1 MSKQANIEEI
11 YPLSPL
17 QAGLLFHTQ
26 FETGSGVYVEQLSCE
41 LHGEL
46 QADAFSR
53 SWRLLAERHSILRTA
68 FVWQGQREPVQV
80 VHKSLE
86 IPWVQEDWRH
96 LTSEEQTTRLE
107 KWLDEDR
114 RAGFALNRAPLLRL
128 ATIRMADDVWQ
139 LVSSH
144 HHIILDGWSFPLL
157 LQEFGESY
165 RAFCAGSTP
174 LFYPAIPFSRY
185 IAWLKS
191 RNSSDAE
198 RFWRKELDG
207 FTSPTPLALPRGQA
221 PGREYQDASIVL
233 SPEQTEQ
240 LQTAARTE
248 GVTLNTLVQ
257 GAYATVLSRYN
268 SSNDVVFGVT
278 VAGRPADLRGV
289 ERIVGLFINTLPLRV
304 SVPSNAPVASWL
316 SGLQDRQLALDEF
329 SYAGLTDIQGWSDV
343 PRGQPLFESLLV
355 FENYPIDESL
365 PNRLGGLTPK
375 RISFVERS
383 NYPLTI
389 IALPGAQLTL
399 RASFDAQ
406 QLDSAAVSR
415 MLCHISH
422 ALLALTKLDTR
433 VGEIEI
439 VGQQER
445 EEILRRANE
454 RRAISPATTT
464 LHQSFSAQAQATP
477 EAIAI
482 TDGDRQISYRELDSR
497 SDAVAGALAAMGMQP
512 GDRVGLLLDRS
523 VGLIVAILGILKSG
537 AAYVPM
543 DPVYPDDRLAWMI
556 TDSALRVVL
565 TDSSLATRVPPA
577 AVRCLDELPHKGVA
591 PSVAVGPSHP
601 AYVIYTSG
609 STGRSKGCVITHANV
624 TRLFDSTRH
633 WFSFGPSDVWTLFHS
648 VAFDFSVWE
657 IWGALLYGGRLVI
670 VPYYQSREPEAFLEL
685 VLREQVTVLNQTPSA
700 FRQFMVA
707 EESRHTASRLALRY
721 VIFGGEALNL
731 GSLRTWFAR
740 HGDQQPQL
748 VNMYGITET
757 TVHVTYRALTATDAQ
772 ESRGSLIG
780 EAIPDLA
787 MVVLDHNGHLAPI
800 GIAGEL
806 HVAGAGLSPSYL
818 SRPALTSERFIP
830 DPFQLDTTGGR
841 LYRTGDLARQLPD
854 GDCEYLGR
862 IDHQVKIRGFRI
874 ELGEIESELSG
885 HPQVHDAVVEMRNER
900 LIAYIVS
907 EGERPQAD
915 QLRARLLQRLPAY
928 MVPAV
933 FLFLDRLPLT
943 ANGKLDRRALPSPDS
958 EAPAPMLEPVE
969 PRNEPEAKLVA
980 IWRDVLG
987 VAHVGIRDNYFAL
1000 GGDSIRSLAIRSRA
1014 KQAGID
1020 FTLQDL
1026 FEKRTIEALLADTG
1040 TPALAEPA
1048 PEHSL
1053 TQPFSL
1059 VSGLDP
1065 ATLPSDV
1072 EDAYP
1077 LTSLQLGMLFH
1088 SHETEGSSS
1097 YLDTFSF
1104 HLGGPLDEAAL
1115 QASLEAIIQ
1124 GNAVLRTSFD
1134 VAAQPEPLQRVHR
1147 SSPAPIAWTDLSQ
1160 LPAAAQALA
1169 VDFFVR
1175 QEATKPFDWTTP
1187 PLFRVHVHRRT
1198 DSFQFTI
1205 SVHHAILDGWS
1216 VASLLTEL
1224 FHDYLHRTG
1233 RAPGRGKRTPK
1244 SSFRDFVKLERDA
1257 ISSSES
1263 KEFWHK
1269 TLDGASFLTLP
1280 KPSPRTSASSHNRY
1294 QTVSV
1299 SIPDSLSDGLTHL
1312 AERLGLPLKSVLLA
1326 AHIRVLSLVG
1336 NQRDVVTGLV
1346 SNGRPEEL
1354 DAEHL
1359 AGLFLNVLPFRLY
1372 LPDGDWA
1379 TVIKAVFA
1387 SETAAMPHR
1396 RVPLVEL
1403 QRRTGS
1409 GPLLNTDFNFVNFH
1423 VFDSLR
1429 GVDSL
1434 QLLDS
1439 KSREETNFALA
1450 ANFSRDSVTGSVSG
1464 SLSVDLESLDPVVT
1478 ASLPNLYLQ
1487 TLRAIVETPEQDWR
1501 KAQIS
1506 PAAPLEGPPLIIVA
1520 PRLLHSLIEAQV
1532 DQTPHAVAVIDER
1545 ATLTYAELDTRANL
1559 LAHWLRQQQA
1569 GPEQR
1574 VGIAISR
1581 SVDLVVALLG
1591 VLKAGAAWVPLD
1603 PSHPRDRLDLL
1614 TRDMQ
1619 AILTLSDATLT
1630 ANAAAIAEQPATRP
1644 NVTLWP
1650 ECAAYVLYT
1659 SGSTGAPKGVIIT
1672 HNAIVNHML
1681 WMQRDFPL
1689 HATDVV
1695 LQKTPITF
1703 DASVWEFWAPLLAG
1717 ATLAMAKPEGH
1728 QDPEYLA
1735 TAVESWGITTL
1746 QLVPS
1751 MLDFVLEPLAN
1762 GKGRSL
1768 QRIFSGGEPLR
1779 PETRDRVFQLLDLQ
1793 LINLYGPTEATI
1805 DALVHICERD
1815 GELPIGRPVANMQA
1829 WVLDRHL
1836 SPVPVGVDGEL
1847 YLAGA
1852 GLGRGYF
1859 GSPALT
1865 AERFVP
1871 NPFSAIPGQRMYR
1884 TGDVVRLREDGV
1896 LLFVG
1901 RADFQLKIR
1910 GHRVEPGEIESALES
1925 MPEVARAV
1933 VVPRQKDG
1941 RVSLTAY
1948 VVPHNSDSCN
1958 AAQATEY
1965 LKQRLPAHMI
1975 PASIVMLDRIPL
1987 TPSGKVDRRNL
1998 PAPDTTAPSLNDPRE
2013 QPGTPVEEQLR
2024 EMWKHILGVPNLGI
2038 HDNFF
2043 ELGGDSIQSLR
2054 LVSMAAQAG
2063 WKIRPK
2069 QVFDHPTIAALAQVL
2084 ELRSAQAPPTETDID
2099 TGNIPLLPVQ
2109 SDFFAL
2115 QAPNPSHWNQAVL
2128 LKTGADFSAAM
2139 AESAWRRVIE
2149 RHDAFRLRFQWETAG
2164 WRQWLAESAEC
2175 PFVCAPLADMDSY
2188 VEQAHTSLNVQRGP
2202 LAASVYCE
2210 GPAGEPGRWL
2220 IVAHHLITDGVS
2232 WRVWLEELALACQ
2245 SLDATVHEETSFA
2258 AWAVRLRREAAKPET
2273 LAEAP
2278 YWIAVTEGPGNN
2290 LPVETPAQPTRNTE
2304 RSVQSIQTCFDVAAT
2319 ARLLRELPVLY
2330 RCRVEDLLLSAL
2342 SAALENWTGGS
2353 VLVDLEGHGREQ
2365 SLGGGELSQTIG
2377 WFTTIFPVRLPTAG
2391 DDSWGRLRAIKETL
2405 RSVPRNGIGYGL
2417 LRDFAPDP
2425 TLRAR
2430 LTAGQRAAVSF
2441 NYLGQLDQVLASGGP
2456 FEPAP
2461 EGSGMARSAHTPR
2474 RYLIDVVAKI
2484 AGGRL
2489 QVEWL
2494 YSQAMH
2500 SAAQVEA
2507 AAAAFHKE
2515 LSTLL
2520 TRQSAATA
2528 VIPSDF
2534 PFAKLDAA
2542 ALAKIVE
2549 TRDDIQDIWPVTPLQ
2564 EGMLL
2569 HAVHGDEPG
2578 SYVQQITMEL
2588 HGAVHLDALRTAWQE
2603 LARRN
2608 EVLRSEFRWQD
2619 LNQPC
2624 QILRRDAPIAITIFD
2639 WSTQPRDAMES
2650 SFQQWLNAD
2659 RSAGFD
2665 LTQGPLWRVALFQ
2678 FADAQNSLVW
2688 THHHLLLD
2696 GWSLPLVFEQLTAA
2710 YAAAAAQGTT
2720 VRRHDSSFRY
2730 ADYLRWLNETQSIAQ
2745 ADLWKGWLHGFRRSA
2760 QLELGTPPQTN
2771 TTARTTT
2778 EWQLSPAATQ
2788 QLRGM
2793 AERLQVTLGTCLQAV
2808 WGLLLARWSKQAD
2821 VVFGVVVAGRPVEV
2835 PAIESAVG
2843 MFINTLPM
2851 RVRVNPEQAVA
2862 QWIRSLHKD
2871 VATLRQFEHSR
2882 LVDVLRW
2889 SGFPQADQLFE
2900 ALLIIENYPINQGES
2915 KSVAGITFGKVEA
2928 MEQTSLPLNL
2938 YAVPGEQLT
2947 LRLEYAQSR
2956 FTAESMN
2963 VLADSLTGLLTTLPS
2978 RLDEPLGRV
2987 GVLPAALYPAV
2998 DAQSNHDRDLWDET
3012 PVIERIATQA
3022 RRHPS
3027 SIAID
3032 WMERSITYREL
3043 DDRSQ
3048 QLAHFLRSSGVHE
3061 NSIVGVYLDRSPD
3074 LLIALLGIWKAG
3086 AAYVPMDPA
3095 FPAERLQIMVADSQ
3109 LTHLVT
3115 NTTGTSHHLLLPPS
3129 IVQIHIDADADA
3141 IAGHSVDPSRH
3152 APDND
3157 AVAYVIFTSGSSG
3170 RPKGVQVT
3178 QRALANF
3185 LSHFAESPG
3194 LRTTD
3199 VLLAITT
3206 LSFDIAALE
3215 LFLPLT
3221 VGAKVVIA
3229 PRDAVADATALAA
3242 MLTET
3247 KATVMQATPAT
3258 WRLLLET
3265 DWRPAPGFQ
3274 AWCGG
3279 EALPPD
3285 LAQSLLDRG
3294 VLLWNLYGPTET
3306 TIWSTAH
3313 QVTDRTEASCIGR
3326 PIANTQCWVL
3336 DDCLNPVAPGMV
3348 GDLYLGGE
3356 GLARGYVGRPTL
3368 TAERF
3373 IPNPFRA
3380 GTRLYAT
3387 GDSVRWDSNGLLRF
3401 LGRTDQQ
3408 VKIRGFRIE
3417 LEEIEAALRALPGI
3431 RNAAVTTRRDA
3442 SGSFQLLAFAQGLA
3456 DAGGP
3461 AEVRAGLRARLPEH
3475 MVPSTF
3481 HEIAALPMT
3490 PNGKVDRRNL
3500 PTDLPQE
3507 ATALPPRN
3515 AVEQVLVDLW
3525 KELLEKQQV
3534 GIDTNFFEHGGHS
3547 LLAAQVLSRMQKYF
3561 QVQLPLR
3568 TFFQTATPE
3577 AIAAS
3582 LLAADSPAGRIPKI
3596 ATAIVRLRAM
3606 SPEEREQLKNRKTSV
3621 GQQ

>member
-86 IPWVQEDWRH
+86 IPCVQEDWRH

-174 LFYPAIPFSRY
+174 RFSPAIPFSRY
-185 IAWLKS
+185 ISWLKS
-191 RNSSDAE
+191 RNSWDAE
-198 RFWRKELDG
+198 RFWRKELEG
-207 FTSPTPLALPRGQA
+207 FTSPTSLALPRGQA
-221 PGREYQDASIVL
+221 PGKEYQDASIVL

-240 LQTAARTE
+240 LQTAARTA

-304 SVPSNAPVASWL
+304 SVPSNASVASWL

-365 PNRLGGLTPK
+365 PNRLGGLIPK

-406 QLDSAAVSR
+406 QLDRAAVSR
-415 MLCHISH
+415 MLGHISH
-422 ALLALTKLDTR
+422 ALLALTTLDAR

-454 RRAISPATTT
+454 RRAVSPANTT

-482 TDGDRQISYRELDSR
+482 THGDLQITYRELDSR
-497 SDAVAGALAAMGMQP
+497 SNAVAGALAAMGMQP

-565 TDSSLATRVPPA
+565 TDSSFANRVPSA
-577 AVRCLDELPHKGVA
+577 AVMRLDELPHKGVA
-591 PSVAVGPSHP
+591 PSVAAGPSHP

-707 EESRHTASRLALRY
+707 EESRLTASRLALRY
-721 VIFGGEALNL
+721 VIFGGESLNL

-740 HGDQQPQL
+740 HGDQRPQL

-806 HVAGAGLSPSYL
+806 HIAGAGLSPGYL
-818 SRPALTSERFIP
+818 SRPALTAERFSP
-830 DPFQLDTTGGR
+830 DPFQLDRTGGR

-874 ELGEIESELSG
+874 ELGEIESELSA
-885 HPQVHDAVVEMRNER
+885 HAQVHDAVVELRNER
-900 LIAYIVS
+900 LIAYVVS

-915 QLRARLLQRLPAY
+915 KLRARLLQRLPAY

-1026 FEKRTIEALLADTG
+1026 FEKQTIEALLVDTC
-1040 TPALAEPA
+1040 TPAPAGPA
-1048 PEHSL
+1048 PEHSF
-1053 TQPFSL
+1053 TRPFSL
-1059 VSGLDP
+1059 VPGLDP

-1124 GNAVLRTSFD
+1124 EHAVLRTSFD

-1147 SSPAPIAWTDLSQ
+1147 SPPAPIAWTDLSQ

-1169 VDFFVR
+1169 VDSFAR
-1175 QEATKPFDWTTP
+1175 QEATKPFDWTTT

-1224 FHDYLHRTG
+1224 FHDYLHRTA
-1233 RAPGRGKRTPK
+1233 RAPGRARRTPRA
-1244 SSFRDFVKLERDA
+1244 SFRDFVKLERDA

-1269 TLDGASFLTLP
+1269 TLHGASFLTLP
-1280 KPSPRTSASSHNRY
+1280 KPSPRASASIHNRY
-1294 QTVSV
+1294 KTVSV
-1299 SIPDSLSDGLTHL
+1299 SIHDSLSNGLTHL

-1359 AGLFLNVLPFRLY
+1359 AGLFLNVLPFRFY
-1372 LPDGDWA
+1372 LPDSDWT

-1387 SETAAMPHR
+1387 AETAAMPHR

-1409 GPLLNTDFNFVNFH
+1409 EPLLNTDFNFVNFH

-1478 ASLPNLYLQ
+1478 ASLPDLYLK
-1487 TLRAIVETPEQDWR
+1487 TLRAIVEAPEQDWR

-1506 PAAPLEGPPLIIVA
+1506 PVAPLEGTPLQTGA
-1520 PRLLHSLIEAQV
+1520 PRLLHSLVEAQV

-1545 ATLTYAELDTRANL
+1545 ATLTYAELDTRANR
-1559 LAHWLRQQQA
+1559 LAHWLHQQQT

-1591 VLKAGAAWVPLD
+1591 VLKSGAAWVPLD
-1603 PSHPRDRLDLL
+1603 PSHPRDRLDML
-1614 TRDMQ
+1614 TRNMQ

-1644 NVTLWP
+1644 NVTVWP

-1672 HNAIVNHML
+1672 HDAIVNHML

-1768 QRIFSGGEPLR
+1768 RRIFSGGEPLR
-1779 PETRDRVFQLLDLQ
+1779 PETRDRVFQLLDAQ

-1815 GELPIGRPVANMQA
+1815 GEVPIGRPVANMQA

-1836 SPVPVGVDGEL
+1836 SPVPAGVDGEL

-1865 AERFVP
+1865 AERFIP

-1884 TGDVVRLREDGV
+1884 SGDVVRLCEDGV

-1925 MPEVARAV
+1925 MPDVARAV

-1941 RVSLTAY
+1941 RVSLIAY
-1948 VVPHNSDSCN
+1948 VVPHNNDSWS

-1975 PASIVMLDRIPL
+1975 PASMVMLDRIPL
-1987 TPSGKVDRRNL
+1987 TPNGKVDRRNL
-1998 PAPDTTAPSLNDPRE
+1998 PAPDTTSPAPNDPRE
-2013 QPGTPVEEQLR
+2013 QPGTPVEEQLC
-2024 EMWKHILGVPNLGI
+2024 EMWKRILGVPNLGI

-2069 QVFDHPTIAALAQVL
+2069 QVFDHPTIAALARVL

-2128 LKTGADFSAAM
+2128 LKTRAGFSAAM

-2149 RHDAFRLRFQWETAG
+2149 RHDAFRLRFQWETAD
-2164 WRQWLAESAEC
+2164 WRQWLADSAEC
-2175 PFVCAPLADMDSY
+2175 PFVCAPLADIDRY

-2245 SLDATVHEETSFA
+2245 SLDVTVHEETSFA

-2278 YWIAVTEGPGNN
+2278 FWIAVAEGSGNC
-2290 LPVETPAQPTRNTE
+2290 LPVETPEQPTRNTE
-2304 RSVQSIQTCFDVAAT
+2304 RSVQSIQTCFDDAAT
-2319 ARLLRELPVLY
+2319 GRLLRELPVLY

-2377 WFTTIFPVRLPTAG
+2377 WFTTIFPVRLPAAG

-2456 FEPAP
+2456 FEVAP
-2461 EGSGMARSAHTPR
+2461 EGSGMARSADTPR

-2494 YSQAMH
+2494 YSEAMH

-2534 PFAKLDAA
+2534 PFAKLDPA

-2588 HGAVHLDALRTAWQE
+2588 HGAIHHDALRTAWQE
-2603 LARRN
+2603 LARRY

-2624 QILRRDAPIAITIFD
+2624 QIVRRDVPLAITIFD

-2650 SFQQWLNAD
+2650 SFEQWINAD

-2678 FADAQNSLVW
+2678 FAGAQNRLVW

-2710 YAAAAAQGTT
+2710 YAAAAQCTT
-2720 VRRHDSSFRY
+2720 ARRHDSGFCY

-2745 ADLWKGWLHGFRRSA
+2745 EDFWKGWLHGFRRSA
-2760 QLELGTPPQTN
+2760 QLELGTPPKTS
-2771 TTARTTT
+2771 TYARTTT

-2793 AERLQVTLGTCLQAV
+2793 AEGLQVTLGTCLQAV

-2851 RVRVNPEQAVA
+2851 RVRVNPEQSVA

-2915 KSVAGITFGKVEA
+2915 QSVAGITFGKVEA

-2963 VLADSLTGLLTTLPS
+2963 LLADSLTGLLTTFPS

-2987 GVLPAALYPAV
+2987 GVLPAALYPAI
-2998 DAQSNHDRDLWDET
+2998 DAQSNHNRDLWDAT
-3012 PVIERIATQA
+3012 PVIKRIAAQA

-3032 WMERSITYREL
+3032 WMERSVTYREL
-3043 DDRSQ
+3043 DDRSH
-3048 QLAHFLRSSGVHE
+3048 QLAHFLRSSGVRE

-3074 LLIALLGIWKAG
+3074 LLITLLGIWKAR

-3095 FPAERLQIMVADSQ
+3095 FPAERLQMMVADSQ

-3115 NTTGTSHHLLLPPS
+3115 DTTGNSHHLLLPPS
-3129 IVQIHIDADADA
+3129 IVQIHIDADAAA
-3141 IAGHSVDPSRH
+3141 IAAHSVDPSSH
-3152 APDND
+3152 APDNN
-3157 AVAYVIFTSGSSG
+3157 ALAYVIFTSGSSG

-3229 PRDAVADATALAA
+3229 PRDAVADASALAA
-3242 MLTET
+3242 MLAET

-3356 GLARGYVGRPTL
+3356 GLARGYIGRPAL

-3387 GDSVRWDSNGLLRF
+3387 GDSVRWDSNRLLRF

-3461 AEVRAGLRARLPEH
+3461 AEVRAGLRARLPEY

-3500 PTDLPQE
+3500 PTDLLPE
-3507 ATALPPRN
+3507 ATALPPHN

-3577 AIAAS
+3577 AVAAS

-3596 ATAIVRLRAM
+3596 ATAILRLRAM
-3606 SPEEREQLKNRKTSV
+3606 SPEEREQLKNRKTSA

>member
-41 LHGEL
+41 LHGDL

-1169 VDFFVR
+1169 VDSFVR

-3048 QLAHFLRSSGVHE
+3048 QLAHFLRSSGVQE

-3417 LEEIEAALRALPGI
+3417 LEEIDAALRALPGI